1 MKGISRKIYLELDE
15 PTEED
20 NRSGQMRIIE
30 GLSAEGIE
38 ARMSLASLKELYPLC
53 ETEGWKV
60 TVSLAWEG
68 SGWMVTRLEA
78 GDTSAKHYG
87 LATDLGSTTVV
98 TRLVDCC
105 TGQVLAESGHYNR
118 QIAYGTDILTRIF
131 YCKDSP
137 EALEKVR
144 LAAVDTILENLKE
157 IEETVGIRPEECIQM
172 TVSGNTTMVH
182 FLLGLDAFC
191 VFAAPYAVWADQP
204 GFLKGIE
211 IGIPVNGYV
220 FCYPGKSNYLGGDI
234 TSGLA
239 AVKIYKEEELCIF
252 FDIGTNGE
260 LVIGN
265 REFLLCGAGAA
276 GPALEGG
283 VVRTGMRA
291 VKGAVDRVRIE
302 NGEIHSHVLGEGKA
316 EGICGSG
323 IVDLL
328 AELFKNGWIDLRG
341 NRDPEKSPLIERQGG
356 SLAVEYAPGLFFFQ
370 EDIDEFL
377 RTKAA
382 AYTMVEY
389 MLMESGV
396 SLDEILKV
404 YVSGAFGK
412 HVSKESAV
420 TIGMYPD
427 IDRTRLISPGNTSLD
442 GAVEVLLDKSI
453 LDEIDEILD
462 KMVYIQFGA
471 VEDFLQMMTAALA
484 LPHTDLEKFPSVAE
498 MLARRRQMDMEEGD

>member
-1 MKGISRKIYLELDE
+1 MYTRGEEAAVTELLSSRIHDAVEYARYCVEIGRMDV
-15 PTEED
+15 
-20 NRSGQMRIIE
+20 
-30 GLSAEGIE
+30 IE
-38 ARMSLASLKELYPLC
+38 ADLAGGNLDLALLDLEGGNKGEEKVIWGTYSGYSAAYTRDVLVRFPGGEESEDIFLNGTKLDRDKWYTFRAYVNPDLPAEDEVKLLVQSGRLVYELRYAC
-53 ETEGWKV
+53 IG
-60 TVSLAWEG
+60 
-68 SGWMVTRLEA
+68 
-78 GDTSAKHYG
+78 G
-87 LATDLGSTTVV
+87 LLGS
-98 TRLVDCC
+98 
-105 TGQVLAESGHYNR
+105 
-118 QIAYGTDILTRIF
+118 F
-131 YCKDSP
+131 
-137 EALEKVR
+137 
-144 LAAVDTILENLKE
+144 
-157 IEETVGIRPEECIQM
+157 
-172 TVSGNTTMVH
+172 
-182 FLLGLDAFC
+182 FLCL
-191 VFAAPYAVWADQP
+191 
-204 GFLKGIE
+204 
-211 IGIPVNGYV
+211 
-220 FCYPGKSNYLGGDI
+220 
-234 TSGLA
+234 
-239 AVKIYKEEELCIF
+239 LCLI
-252 FDIGTNGE
+252 
-260 LVIGN
+260 
-265 REFLLCGAGAA
+265 FLLCGAGAA

-341 NRDPEKSPLIERQGG
+341 KLEPEKSPLIERQGG
-356 SLAVEYAPGLFFFQ
+356 TLAVEYAPGLFFFQ

-389 MLMESGV
+389 MLIESGV

-484 LPHTDLEKFPSVAE
+484 LPHTDLEKFPSVTE